1 MEKKNYTSM
10 FILIFVV
17 IAMLIAILGG
27 KIIID
32 TIREN
37 KENSE
42 SDVLEAEK
50 LLSKYKGSCRTYI
63 TSLTDSDKILVAI
76 NNTKISETKFCSDKT
91 LESVVNFDKECNCCR
106 IIDSQNRAIEYDEQ
120 DGEFNV
126 YNYSELLKT
135 IKTLFGQSET
145 LSKNISI
152 NDTLSIV
159 KYVNNID
166 SYIFYKVGIC
176 IDIKNSFSTVKEVN
190 KKNDTLKV
198 TVETTLTKFDDSTE
212 EDTYE
217 YLFKQENG
225 NYYLAEIT
233 KVK

>member
-76 NNTKISETKFCSDKT
+76 NNTKISETKFCSDKA
-91 LESVVNFDKECNCCR
+91 LESVVNFDKEGKYCR
-106 IIDSQNRAIEYDEQ
+106 IIDSQNHAEEDV
-120 DGEFNV
+120 EFNV

-152 NDTLSIV
+152 NDTSSIV

-166 SYIFYKVGIC
+166 SYIFDEVGIC
-176 IDIKNSFSTVKEVN
+176 IDSFSTVKEVN